1 MNRTDTIAH
10 LAACAEIAAHGEPLS
25 DEERCEHLCRC
36 AAEDARAE
44 ARRRPSLQLNLGE
57 VA

>member
-10 LAACAEIAAHGEPLS
+10 LAECAEIIAAHGEPLS
-25 DEERCEHLCRC
+25 DEERREHLCRC

-44 ARRRPSLQLNLGE
+44 ARRRPTELQLELRG
-57 VA
+57 